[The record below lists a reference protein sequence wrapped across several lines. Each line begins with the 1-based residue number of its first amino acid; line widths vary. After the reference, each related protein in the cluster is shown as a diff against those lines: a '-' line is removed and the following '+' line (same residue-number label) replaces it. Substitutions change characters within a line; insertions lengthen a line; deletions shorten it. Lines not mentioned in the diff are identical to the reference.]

1 MTETI
6 LFASLCAILA
16 LSVRRK
22 AKRRT
27 RALKLALVLAIVA
40 IVIQFG
46 GSGTESEITAYT
58 ACVYGSGILLFSYVM
73 KSLNPIRWIFK

>member
-6 LFASLCAILA
+6 LFAALCIILA
-16 LSVRRK
+16 LSVKRK
-22 AKRRT
+22 ARRRA
-27 RALKLALVLAIVA
+27 RALKLALILAVMA

-58 ACVYGSGILLFSYVM
+58 ACVYGSGLLLSGYVM
-73 KSLNPIRWIFK
+73 RSLNPIRWMFR